1 MVAAAGA
8 GAASSS
14 MKITGTM
21 DTSNID
27 RGFARVGQGFQGIK
41 GNAKSFGA
49 DMKRVSITVAGLAKK
64 MITLGIAGVA
74 ALVGIASKA
83 PAVAPAMAKISVSF
97 GKIQRSLGE
106 ALAPA
111 FEKVAGWLD
120 KLAVWIDNNK
130 EKIGDLA
137 IKFLDWGSALAEKV
151 WPWLEKIGNWAVEHP
166 GLFAGILAGLA
177 LGPSIIAGISS
188 VASLVSVLGAVTISP
203 TLLAALGLIALI
215 GGTSIAVGGGLVE
228 QFKIGQ
234 GGPVPI
240 PEAAKQQIANASP
253 EDYLTLANLYGD
265 RTTGSGFGPE
275 RTPEIDVATGEL
287 YSTEHLTRDIINTVV
302 AVMAAQDRR
311 GFQLQYNASTW
322 P

>member
-166 GLFAGILAGLA
+166 GLFTGILAGLA
-177 LGPSIIAGISS
+177 LAPTVIAGISS
-188 VASLVSVLGAVTISP
+188 VAGLVTLLTGATVSASLLTTLGYLALLGAGAFAVFKLLDKTGDFLVQEAEQVPGTLQSLRSVDTSASEIAAAGYQP
-203 TLLAALGLIALI
+203 TPDG
-215 GGTSIAVGGGLVE
+215 
-228 QFKIGQ
+228 
-234 GGPVPI
+234 
-240 PEAAKQQIANASP
+240 
-253 EDYLTLANLYGD
+253 
-265 RTTGSGFGPE
+265 R
-275 RTPEIDVATGEL
+275 IDVGDE
-287 YSTEHLTRDIINTVV
+287 
-302 AVMAAQDRR
+302 RR
-311 GFQLQYNASTW
+311 GWFLQWWSAVRG
-322 P
+322 